1 MGKLSSSCDIRAE
14 AQKIQ
19 ENNELI
25 CAVGVSAPQKKADLA
40 TKQTEGRD
48 NSSAGEQCRGK
59 EPK

>member
-40 TKQTEGRD
+40 TKETKD
-48 NSSAGEQCRGK
+48 LDKSSATEQGK
-59 EPK
+59 GTEPK